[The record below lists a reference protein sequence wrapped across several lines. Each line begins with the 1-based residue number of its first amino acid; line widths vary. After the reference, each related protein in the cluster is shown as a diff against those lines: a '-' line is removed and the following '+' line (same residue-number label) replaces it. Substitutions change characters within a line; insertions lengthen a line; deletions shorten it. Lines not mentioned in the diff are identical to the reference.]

1 MFNWRNTLFS
11 ILLRV
16 IEFFSIV
23 KCGNQL
29 KVITVRNSSCE
40 KVMFSQASVILFTG
54 GSTPPLSQTPSPPPE
69 STTAADGTHPTGMH
83 SCLFY
88 IFRQKAFVQM

>member
-54 GSTPPLSQTPSPPPE
+54 GSTPPSFADSLPPE
-69 STTAADGTHPTGMH
+69 SATAADGTHPTGMH